1 MRRLGAY
8 VLCFRVTIGWFLT
21 LLAGALAVVG
31 GSVSVEA
38 ATPEQLDFFESKI
51 RPLLAQNCYGCH
63 SASAKPRFANLH
75 LDSREGM
82 LRGGDRGPA
91 LVPGDPDASRLIQAV
106 RQQDLKMPPAEPLA
120 PRQIAALAR
129 WVEMG
134 APWPDDSEDK
144 QAAGDAVD
152 DSSDRLKHWAWQPVT
167 PVPAPNKAKAEA
179 ASAESTTDATN
190 AIDRLV
196 RARLEDAGLTGA
208 GEADRY
214 TLLRRITF
222 DLTGLPPTTEQ
233 IEAFVDDDSSDAFER
248 VVDRL
253 LGSPGF
259 GERWGR
265 HWLDLTGYADSLG
278 LGRRI
283 PAKQAWRYRDY
294 VIDAFNRDKP
304 YDQFIREQVAGDVLD
319 WETDAQRREQL
330 IATGFLAIGPFAL
343 VDADKVQL
351 RMDVI
356 DNQIDTVGRV
366 ILGMT
371 LGCARCHD
379 HKFDPVSHREYYA
392 LAGIFRSTKT
402 LHGRLSG
409 VFSGVNVR
417 PLPETSEELRRR
429 ADDLERF
436 SEKLEQVKAEAA
448 ELQQEKD
455 RLDELKKQQEEAE
468 GQEGSEQSAESE
480 AKTGAEDSAED
491 ELTEQIKEVAKK
503 LRRMNNHVKLLEFT
517 KPGVPAAIALEDRDV
532 PVNSPIHIQGN
543 PHVTGVE
550 VPRGFLAVA
559 TKTPPQP
566 FANRRDFRGVYVKSS
581 GRLELAGWL
590 TEPSNPL
597 PARVM
602 VNRIWAHLFGAG
614 LVRSVDNVGLRGD
627 KPSHPRLLDFLA
639 ARFVERGWS
648 IKKTVREIALSRTYR
663 QAATHNARAHQIDPE
678 NRLLWRANRRR
689 LEAEAFRDA
698 LLLISGKLDPG
709 RGGPSLPLD
718 SPDNVN
724 VNFPSFVV
732 AKAKLSEDVL
742 YRRTVYL
749 PVVRKSQLEQLDV
762 LNLFDFPDPN
772 QITGARAVTTVP
784 TQSLYLMNAS
794 FPKSQARVT
803 AEALLAN
810 KKFGDRE
817 RIERFT
823 FQALNRP
830 ATPTEIDRALTFL
843 AEFEKESASSS
854 EPPDSPRLE
863 AWTRY
868 CHAVFVSN
876 EFLFRG

>member
-1 MRRLGAY
+1 MH
-8 VLCFRVTIGWFLT
+8 CFRVRVGWFLT
-21 LLAGALAVVG
+21 LLAGTLLVCGG
-31 GSVSVEA
+31 GSPPANA
-38 ATPEQLDFFESKI
+38 ATPEQFDFFESKI
-51 RPLLAQNCYGCH
+51 RPLLAQNCYVCH
-63 SASAKPRFANLH
+63 SASAQPRFANLH

-91 LVPGDPDASRLIQAV
+91 LVPGDPDGSRLIQAV
-106 RQQDLKMPPAEPLA
+106 RREELKMPPTEPLA

-134 APWPDDSEDK
+134 APWPEDPEGK
-144 QAAGDAVD
+144 QAGGDPVEG
-152 DSSDRLKHWAWQPVT
+152 SSERLKHWAWQPVT
-167 PVPAPNKAKAEA
+167 PAPAPEKAEA
-179 ASAESTTDATN
+179 AAAQSTTDATD

-196 RARLEDAGLTGA
+196 RARLEAAGLTGA

-214 TLLRRITF
+214 TLLRRVTF

-233 IEAFVDDDSSDAFER
+233 IEAFVNDDSAGAFEK
-248 VVDRL
+248 VIDRL
-253 LGSPGF
+253 LDSPGF

-283 PAKQAWRYRDY
+283 PAQQAWRYRDY
-294 VIDAFNRDKP
+294 VIDAFNFDKP
-304 YDQFIREQVAGDVLD
+304 YEQFIREQVAGDMLD

-366 ILGMT
+366 VLGLT

-379 HKFDPVSHREYYA
+379 HKFDPVSNREYYA

-417 PLPETSEELRRR
+417 PLPETPDELRRR
-429 ADDLERF
+429 ADELERF
-436 SEKLEQVKAEAA
+436 PEKLEQVKAEAA
-448 ELQQEKD
+448 ALQQEKD
-455 RLDELKKQQEEAE
+455 RLDELKKQRQEGA

-480 AKTGAEDSAED
+480 LKAGAEDSAAD
-491 ELTEQIKEVAKK
+491 ELTEKIKEVAKK
-503 LRRMNNHVKLLEFT
+503 LRRANNHVKLLEFT

-559 TKTPPQP
+559 TKTPPEP
-566 FANRRDFRGVYVKSS
+566 FANRRDFRGSYVKSS
-581 GRLELAGWL
+581 GRLELAQWL

-597 PARVM
+597 TARVM
-602 VNRIWAHLFGAG
+602 VNRIWGHLFGAG
-614 LVRSVDNVGLRGD
+614 LVHSVDNFGLRGE
-627 KPSHPRLLDFLA
+627 KPSHPRLLDLLA

-648 IKKTVREIALSRTYR
+648 IKKTVREIVLSRTYR
-663 QAATHNARAHQIDPE
+663 QAATHDAQAHQVDPE

-709 RGGPSLPLD
+709 RGGPSLPLH
-718 SPDNVN
+718 SPDDVN
-724 VNFPSFVV
+724 IDFPSFLVP
-732 AKAKLSEDVL
+732 KAKLGEDVL

-749 PVVRKSQLEQLDV
+749 PVVRKSQLDQLDI

-784 TQSLYLMNAS
+784 TQSLYMMNAP
-794 FPKSQARVT
+794 FPRSQARVT
-803 AEALLAN
+803 AEVLLAD
-810 KKFGDRE
+810 KKVGDRE

-830 ATPTEIDRALTFL
+830 ATATEIDRALTFL
-843 AEFEKESASSS
+843 AEFEKESSRSD
-854 EPPDSPRLE
+854 EPPESPRLE

>member
-1 MRRLGAY
+1 MQRFRAAGGFLLILFAGT
-8 VLCFRVTIGWFLT
+8 VLI
-21 LLAGALAVVG
+21 VG
-31 GSVSVEA
+31 GVVPAAA
-38 ATPEQLDFFESKI
+38 ATPEPFDFFESKI
-51 RPLLAQNCYGCH
+51 RPLLVQNCYGCH

-106 RQQDLKMPPAEPLA
+106 RHEELKMPPTEPLA

-134 APWPDDSEDK
+134 APWPQDSEDK
-144 QAAGDAVD
+144 QAADDPVD
-152 DSSDRLKHWAWQPVT
+152 DSTERLKHWAWQAVM
-167 PVPAPNKAKAEA
+167 PAQSGGAEA
-179 ASAESTTDATN
+179 ARGTVSE
-190 AIDRLV
+190 IDRLV
-196 RARLEDAGLTGA
+196 RARLDAAGLTAA

-233 IEAFVDDDSSDAFER
+233 IEDFVSDDSADRFEK

-253 LGSPGF
+253 LASPGF

-294 VIDAFNRDKP
+294 VIDAFNLDKP
-304 YDQFIREQVAGDVLD
+304 YDQFVREQVAGDVLD

-366 ILGMT
+366 VLGMT

-417 PLPETSEELRRR
+417 PLPETSDELRRR
-429 ADDLERF
+429 ADELERF
-436 SEKLEQVKAEAA
+436 PEKLEQVKAEAA
-448 ELQQEKD
+448 ALQQEKD
-455 RLDELKKQQEEAE
+455 RLDELKKQRREGA
-468 GQEGSEQSAESE
+468 GQEGSEQSAESKLK
-480 AKTGAEDSAED
+480 AGAEDSAAD
-491 ELTEQIKEVAKK
+491 ELAEKIKKVAKK
-503 LRRMNNHVKLLEFT
+503 LRRANNHVKLLEFT

-559 TKTPPQP
+559 TKTPPEP
-566 FANRRDFRGVYVKSS
+566 FANRRDFRGSYVKSS
-581 GRLELAGWL
+581 GRLELAQWL

-597 PARVM
+597 TARVM

-614 LVRSVDNVGLRGD
+614 LVRSVDNFGLRGE
-627 KPSHPRLLDFLA
+627 KPSHPRVLDLLA
-639 ARFVERGWS
+639 ERFVEGGWS
-648 IKKTVREIALSRTYR
+648 IKKTVREIVLSRAYR
-663 QAATHNARAHQIDPE
+663 QAATHDAQAHQVDPE

-718 SPDNVN
+718 SPDDVN
-724 VNFPSFVV
+724 IDFPSFLVP
-732 AKAKLSEDVL
+732 KAKLGEDVL

-749 PVVRKSQLEQLDV
+749 PVVRKSQLDQFDI

-784 TQSLYLMNAS
+784 TQSLYMMNAP
-794 FPKSQARVT
+794 FPRSQARVT
-803 AEALLAN
+803 AEVLLAD
-810 KKFGDRE
+810 KKVGDRE

-843 AEFEKESASSS
+843 AEFEKESSRSD
-854 EPPDSPRLE
+854 EPPESPRLE

>member
-1 MRRLGAY
+1 MQR
-8 VLCFRVTIGWFLT
+8 FRAAGGFL
-21 LLAGALAVVG
+21 LILFAGAVLIV
-31 GSVSVEA
+31 GSVVPAAA
-38 ATPEQLDFFESKI
+38 ATPEQFDFFESKI

-106 RQQDLKMPPAEPLA
+106 RHEELKMPPTEPLA

-134 APWPDDSEDK
+134 APWPQDSEEE
-144 QAAGDAVD
+144 QTAGDPVD
-152 DSSDRLKHWAWQPVT
+152 DSGDGPKHWAWQPVT
-167 PVPAPNKAKAEA
+167 PAPDPERSKAETEA
-179 ASAESTTDATN
+179 AETTAE

-196 RARLEDAGLTGA
+196 RARLETAGLTGA

-214 TLLRRITF
+214 TLPRRITF

-233 IEAFVDDDSSDAFER
+233 IEDFVNDDSADRFEK

-253 LGSPGF
+253 LASPGF

-294 VIDAFNRDKP
+294 VIDAFNLDKP

-319 WETDAQRREQL
+319 WETDAERREQL

-366 ILGMT
+366 VLGLT

-379 HKFDPVSHREYYA
+379 HKFDPVSNREYYA

-409 VFSGVNVR
+409 VFSGVNIR
-417 PLPETSEELRRR
+417 PLPETPDELRRR
-429 ADDLERF
+429 AGALERF
-436 SEKLEQVKAEAA
+436 AEKLEQVKAEAA
-448 ELQQEKD
+448 ALQQEKD
-455 RLDELKKQQEEAE
+455 RLDEIKKQREEAE
-468 GQEGSEQSAESE
+468 GQDGSELSAESE
-480 AKTGAEDSAED
+480 SKEGGEDSASD
-491 ELTEQIKEVAKK
+491 ELAEKIKDVTKK
-503 LRRMNNHVKLLEFT
+503 LRRANNHVKLLDFT
-517 KPGVPAAIALEDRDV
+517 KPAVPAAIALEDRDV

-543 PHVTGVE
+543 PHVTGEE

-559 TKTPPQP
+559 TKTPPEP
-566 FANRRDFRGVYVKSS
+566 FANRRDFRGSYVKSS
-581 GRLELAGWL
+581 GRLELAQWL

-597 PARVM
+597 TARVM
-602 VNRIWAHLFGAG
+602 VNRIWGHLFGAG
-614 LVRSVDNVGLRGD
+614 LVRSVDNFGLRGE
-627 KPSHPRLLDFLA
+627 KPSHPKLLDLLA

-648 IKKTVREIALSRTYR
+648 IKETVREIVLSRTYR
-663 QAATHNARAHQIDPE
+663 QAATHNVPGHQADPE

-698 LLLISGKLDPG
+698 LLLISGKLDSG
-709 RGGPSLPLD
+709 RGGPSLPLH
-718 SPDNVN
+718 SPDEINI
-724 VNFPSFVV
+724 NFPSFLV
-732 AKAKLSEDVL
+732 AKAKLGEDVL

-749 PVVRKSQLEQLDV
+749 PVVRKSQLDQLDV

-784 TQSLYLMNAS
+784 TQSLYLMNS
-794 FPKSQARVT
+794 PFPRSQARVT
-803 AEALLAN
+803 AEALLAD
-810 KKFGDRE
+810 KKAGDRE

-823 FQALNRP
+823 MQALNRP
-830 ATPTEIDRALTFL
+830 VTPTEIDRALTFL
-843 AEFEKESASSS
+843 AEFEKDLGHSDK
-854 EPPDSPRLE
+854 PPESPRLE

>member
-1 MRRLGAY
+1 
-8 VLCFRVTIGWFLT
+8 
-21 LLAGALAVVG
+21 
-31 GSVSVEA
+31 
-38 ATPEQLDFFESKI
+38 
-51 RPLLAQNCYGCH
+51 
-63 SASAKPRFANLH
+63 
-75 LDSREGM
+75 M

-91 LVPGDPDASRLIQAV
+91 LVPGDPDASRLIRAV
-106 RQQDLKMPPAEPLA
+106 RHEELKMPPAEPLA

-129 WVEMG
+129 WVEIG
-134 APWPDDSEDK
+134 APWPENSEGE
-144 QAAGDAVD
+144 QTAGDAVD
-152 DSSDRLKHWAWQPVT
+152 ASSDRLRHWAWQAVT
-167 PVPAPNKAKAEA
+167 PVTIPEKVTAEA
-179 ASAESTTDATN
+179 AGGAVG
-190 AIDRLV
+190 AIDRLI
-196 RARLEDAGLTGA
+196 RARLHDAGLTGA

-214 TLLRRITF
+214 TLLRRVTF

-233 IEAFVDDDSSDAFER
+233 VEAFVNDDSSDAFER

-253 LGSPGF
+253 LASPGF

-294 VIDAFNRDKP
+294 VIDAFNHDKP
-304 YDQFIREQVAGDVLD
+304 YDQFIREQIAGDVLD
-319 WETDAQRREQL
+319 WETDAERREQL
-330 IATGFLAIGPFAL
+330 IATGFLAIGPWAL

-366 ILGMT
+366 VLGLT

-379 HKFDPVSHREYYA
+379 HKFDPVSNREYYA
-392 LAGIFRSTKT
+392 LAGIFRGTKT

-417 PLPETSEELRRR
+417 PLPETSDELRRR
-429 ADDLERF
+429 ADELEHYF
-436 SEKLEQVKAEAA
+436 EKSRQVKAEAA
-448 ELQQEKD
+448 ALGKEKD
-455 RLDELKKQQEEAE
+455 RLDELKKQRDEAEAE
-468 GQEGSEQSAESE
+468 GAGKSAESGADPE
-480 AKTGAEDSAED
+480 AEEAASD
-491 ELTEQIKEVAKK
+491 ELAEKIEEVTKK
-503 LRRMNNHVKLLEFT
+503 LQRANNHVKLLDFT

-532 PVNSPIHIQGN
+532 PVNSRIHIQGN
-543 PHVTGVE
+543 PHVTGEE

-566 FANRRDFRGVYVKSS
+566 FANRRDFRGSFVKSS
-581 GRLELAGWL
+581 GRLELAQWL

-597 PARVM
+597 TARVM
-602 VNRIWAHLFGAG
+602 VNRNWSHLYGAG
-614 LVRSVDNVGLRGD
+614 LVRSVDNFGLRGE
-627 KPSHPRLLDFLA
+627 KPSHPRLLDSLA

-648 IKKTVREIALSRTYR
+648 IKKTVREIVLSHTYR

-718 SPDNVN
+718 SPDDINI
-724 VNFPSFVV
+724 NFPSFLV
-732 AKAKLSEDVL
+732 ATAKLGEDVL
-742 YRRTVYL
+742 FRRTVYL
-749 PVVRKSQLEQLDV
+749 PVVRKSQLDQLDV

-784 TQSLYLMNAS
+784 TQSLYMMNAP
-794 FPKSQARVT
+794 FPRSQARAT
-803 AEALLAN
+803 AEALLADE
-810 KKFGDRE
+810 KVGDRE

-843 AEFEKESASSS
+843 AEFESESARSD
-854 EPPDSPRLE
+854 EPPESPTLE